1 MKHYLSVLFAI
12 MLFVG
17 FSNNTYSQVEVVADG
32 RLQTILEEH
41 ITYNQMAKTF
51 VGYRIKVATFTGEGA
66 KSKAFNLKEQLI
78 KAYPD
83 ERSYVF
89 FDEPNFNVK
98 IGDYVSRLDAY
109 STYMKIKPQISTAL
123 IVKDYINSP
132 IISEDDLK
140 APEYFEEELE
150 NEQ

>member
-1 MKHYLSVLFAI
+1 MKHCLSVLFAI

-41 ITYNQMAKTF
+41 ITYNQMAKNF
-51 VGYRIKVATFTGEGA
+51 IGYRIKVATFTGEGA
-66 KSKAFNLKEQLI
+66 KSKAFNLKDQLM
-78 KAYPD
+78 KAYPN

>member
-1 MKHYLSVLFAI
+1 MKHCLSVLFAV
-12 MLFVG
+12 MLFVC

-41 ITYNQMAKTF
+41 ITYNQMSKTF
-51 VGYRIKVATFTGEGA
+51 IGYRIKVATFTGEGA
-66 KSKAFNLKEQLI
+66 KSKAFNLKDQLM
-78 KAYPD
+78 KAYPN
-83 ERSYVF
+83 ERCYVF